1 MKDSAR
7 QLAGDIQDLLMRA
20 RDLQQ
25 THDQPRYL
33 ALAVGHLMR
42 AKRALDPACKYES
55 EKEPN

>member
-25 THDQPRYL
+25 THDQPRCL
-33 ALAVGHLMR
+33 ALAVTHLMR
-42 AKRALDPACKYES
+42 AKRALDTACKYES